1 MKLLGSLK
9 SLITEAASIDDIK
22 KSISQKQVCSIYYN
36 GDEPGGKGLREIEP
50 VALGRS
56 KAGNMVLRGWDRTG
70 ASHTAYKGEQ
80 PLPSWRLFR
89 VDLMNKLVVAKK
101 IMDVHNQTPRA
112 GNNGMLSS
120 PMLEQYNAPPATYNI
135 PQEFMGEQTQPM
147 MSSPTTP
154 PQLPTKDRILNSKLP
169 DEIKKLMMEHPIDK
183 PNNMG
188 GPTLSNEVVEA
199 AARLM
204 KTDAR
209 GNVQESNIPRQPQSQ
224 HQPQNFS
231 GIDYSLLK
239 SIIRDTITEVLT
251 EKGLVAESSSK
262 TKEQISFRVGQH
274 VFEGVVTKI
283 KKMK

>member
-1 MKLLGSLK
+1 MNN
-9 SLITEAASIDDIK
+9 E
-22 KSISQKQVCSIYYN
+22 
-36 GDEPGGKGLREIEP
+36 
-50 VALGRS
+50 
-56 KAGNMVLRGWDRTG
+56 
-70 ASHTAYKGEQ
+70 
-80 PLPSWRLFR
+80 
-89 VDLMNKLVVAKK
+89 LMQKLVVAKK
-101 IMDVHNQTPRA
+101 IMDVHNGTPRGSA
-112 GNNGMLSS
+112 RNISMPELQN
-120 PMLEQYNAPPATYNI
+120 YDAPPANYNI
-135 PQEFMGEQTQPM
+135 PQEYLSEVQQPVAQTQN
-147 MSSPTTP
+147 
-154 PQLPTKDRILNSKLP
+154 QLPTRDKILNSKLP
-169 DEIKKLMMEHPIDK
+169 NEIKQLMMEHPIEQ
-183 PNNMG
+183 PAGFG

-209 GNVQESNIPRQPQSQ
+209 GNVQESNTQRQSQGQPQGQ
-224 HQPQNFS
+224 YVP

>member
-1 MKLLGSLK
+1 M
-9 SLITEAASIDDIK
+9 
-22 KSISQKQVCSIYYN
+22 N
-36 GDEPGGKGLREIEP
+36 
-50 VALGRS
+50 
-56 KAGNMVLRGWDRTG
+56 N
-70 ASHTAYKGEQ
+70 
-80 PLPSWRLFR
+80 
-89 VDLMNKLVVAKK
+89 DLMQKLVVAKK
-101 IMDVHNQTPRA
+101 IMDVHNGTPRGSA
-112 GNNGMLSS
+112 RNISMPELQN
-120 PMLEQYNAPPATYNI
+120 YDAPPASYNI
-135 PQEFMGEQTQPM
+135 PQEYLSEVQQPVSQTQN
-147 MSSPTTP
+147 
-154 PQLPTKDRILNSKLP
+154 QLPTRDKILNSKLP
-169 DEIKKLMMEHPIDK
+169 NEIKQLMMEHPIEQ
-183 PNNMG
+183 PAGFG

-209 GNVQESNIPRQPQSQ
+209 GNVQESNTQRQPQ
-224 HQPQNFS
+224 PQNVS

>member
-1 MKLLGSLK
+1 MNS
-9 SLITEAASIDDIK
+9 E
-22 KSISQKQVCSIYYN
+22 N
-36 GDEPGGKGLREIEP
+36 
-50 VALGRS
+50 
-56 KAGNMVLRGWDRTG
+56 
-70 ASHTAYKGEQ
+70 
-80 PLPSWRLFR
+80 
-89 VDLMNKLVVAKK
+89 DLMQKLVVAKK
-101 IMDVHNQTPRA
+101 IMDVHNKTPRA
-112 GNNGMLSS
+112 GNSGGIPST
-120 PMLEQYNAPPATYNI
+120 PMLEQFNTPPAMYNI
-135 PQEFMGEQTQPM
+135 PQEYMEEQKQVQPQQT
-147 MSSPTTP
+147 S
-154 PQLPTKDRILNSKLP
+154 QLPVKDRILNSRLP
-169 DEIKKLMMEHPIDK
+169 DEIKRLMIEHPIDK

-209 GNVQESNIPRQPQSQ
+209 GNVNETKQKQPQYQ
-224 HQPQNFS
+224 EQQYQQQNSS

-251 EKGLVAESSSK
+251 EKGMVVESASK

>member
-1 MKLLGSLK
+1 M
-9 SLITEAASIDDIK
+9 
-22 KSISQKQVCSIYYN
+22 N
-36 GDEPGGKGLREIEP
+36 
-50 VALGRS
+50 
-56 KAGNMVLRGWDRTG
+56 N
-70 ASHTAYKGEQ
+70 
-80 PLPSWRLFR
+80 
-89 VDLMNKLVVAKK
+89 DLMQKLVVAKK
-101 IMDVHNQTPRA
+101 IMDVHNGTPR
-112 GNNGMLSS
+112 GNARNISMPEL
-120 PMLEQYNAPPATYNI
+120 QNYDAPPANYSI
-135 PQEFMGEQTQPM
+135 PQEYMSEAQRPVTQTQN
-147 MSSPTTP
+147 
-154 PQLPTKDRILNSKLP
+154 QLPTRDKILNSKLP
-169 DEIKKLMMEHPIDK
+169 NEIKQLMMEHPIEQ
-183 PNNMG
+183 PAGFG

-209 GNVQESNIPRQPQSQ
+209 GNVQESNIPRQPQT
-224 HQPQNFS
+224 QNTS

>member
-1 MKLLGSLK
+1 
-9 SLITEAASIDDIK
+9 
-22 KSISQKQVCSIYYN
+22 
-36 GDEPGGKGLREIEP
+36 
-50 VALGRS
+50 
-56 KAGNMVLRGWDRTG
+56 
-70 ASHTAYKGEQ
+70 
-80 PLPSWRLFR
+80 
-89 VDLMNKLVVAKK
+89 
-101 IMDVHNQTPRA
+101 MDVHNQTPRA
-112 GNNGMLSS
+112 NNGGMSS
-120 PMLEQYNAPPATYNI
+120 LPMLEQYNAPPATYNI
-135 PQEFMGEQTQPM
+135 PQEFMGEQSQQT

-169 DEIKKLMMEHPIDK
+169 DEIKKLMMEHPIDQ

-209 GNVQESNIPRQPQSQ
+209 GNVQESNAPRQS
-224 HQPQNFS
+224 QPQYQQQSVS

-274 VFEGVVTKI
+274 VFEGIVTKI